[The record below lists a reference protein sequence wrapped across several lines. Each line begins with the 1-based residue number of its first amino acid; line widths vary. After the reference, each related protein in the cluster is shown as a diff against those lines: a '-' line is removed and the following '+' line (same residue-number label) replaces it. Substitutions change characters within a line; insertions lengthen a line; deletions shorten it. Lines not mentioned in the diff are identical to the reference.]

1 MTNNHF
7 FLYLFHF
14 QQIRSATITI
24 LRDATPE
31 ETAAWLGGVRVIFG
45 AKHPKSFAQNS
56 HLETQKSDPVNERDW
71 R

>member
-1 MTNNHF
+1 M
-7 FLYLFHF
+7 
-14 QQIRSATITI
+14 TI

-31 ETAAWLGGVRVIFG
+31 ETAAWLGGGCVIFG